1 MFSITISGCTTLKN
15 EQIDYADF
23 VNSYKHFKQTYNSER
38 FELISPTDLITV
50 TTNSLPLNKIDS
62 RKTDTIKEDMQ
73 KPTKLELFYKS
84 KDFPML
90 VQVNFIYSTLVKGSG
105 FISINT
111 ISNNRNDNIISQYH
125 SLIRPN
131 EKEFL
136 LAINGVL
143 IELNFLTTRDIT
155 NEEEVSFSKEI
166 VQFYTEIESVLMGNI
181 GDI

>member
-1 MFSITISGCTTLKN
+1 
-15 EQIDYADF
+15 
-23 VNSYKHFKQTYNSER
+23 
-38 FELISPTDLITV
+38 
-50 TTNSLPLNKIDS
+50 
-62 RKTDTIKEDMQ
+62 MQ